1 MTPKVADNQIDTAF
15 ASRTEPPI
23 STVAT
28 DLDPEIVRKL
38 TVIWQEL
45 LGLAPINPEQ
55 NYFDLGG
62 DSLLAVKLFGQI
74 EKTFNVELPLA
85 TLFDAPTIAEMA
97 RLLASRQP
105 VSGWSSLVPIQPG
118 GSRPKLFCLHGAG
131 GNVLIYRE
139 LAEYLGPDQPV
150 FGLQSRGLDG
160 NSPPHT
166 RIEDM
171 AQTYVQ
177 EIRRIQPFGPYY
189 LGGYCLG
196 GTIAYEMAQ
205 QLQSS
210 GQKVALLA
218 LFDTMNWSRIKP
230 LTIWDKALH
239 STQRIIFHAANV
251 LRSDAK
257 GKIKFLREKIIATRQ
272 RIPVWRGLM
281 AGRFQKKSAEL
292 KSKSLALGKVWEAN
306 HLASMRYVPKPFDG
320 VITDFRPLKQYQ
332 LFKNPDLK
340 WEQLGREGQR
350 VFVLPVYPG
359 GMLVEPFVRRMA
371 SVLRQAI
378 DTAEQRSASR

>member
-1 MTPKVADNQIDTAF
+1 MTPKVADNQVDTAF
-15 ASRTEPPI
+15 ASRSERPI
-23 STVAT
+23 STIAT
-28 DLDPEIVRKL
+28 DIDPEIVRKL
-38 TVIWQEL
+38 TIIWQEL

-85 TLFDAPTIAEMA
+85 TLFEAPTIAEMA

-105 VSGWSSLVPIQPG
+105 ASGWSSLVPIQPG
-118 GSRPKLFCLHGAG
+118 GSRPKFFCLHGAG

-239 STQRIIFHAANV
+239 STQRVIFHAANV

-281 AGRFQKKSAEL
+281 VGKFQRNSADL

-340 WEQLGREGQR
+340 WEQLAREGQR

-378 DTAEQRSASR
+378 DTAQQNPASR